1 MTEIVKQYYSII
13 VERAKTVSMNSI
25 GWFATILMHCA
36 FVPNIIS
43 VLLGVSDRL
52 PSIDVVIFVWGG
64 LFLMFLRAT
73 INRDVLNIIT
83 GGIGFFIQAVLLAM
97 VVFK

>member
-1 MTEIVKQYYSII
+1 MTDLFKQYYQLF
-13 VERAKTVSMNSI
+13 VGRVSEISVHTI
-25 GWFATILMHCA
+25 GWFATVLMHCA
-36 FVPNIIS
+36 FIPNILA

-64 LFLMFLRAT
+64 LFLLFLRAT
-73 INRDVLNIIT
+73 ITRDVLNIIT
-83 GGIGFFIQAVLLAM
+83 GGIGFFVQAVLLAM

>member
-83 GGIGFFIQAVLLAM
+83 GGIGFFIQAVLLAL

>member
-73 INRDVLNIIT
+73 INRDVLNMIT
-83 GGIGFFIQAVLLAM
+83 GGIGFFIQAVLLAL